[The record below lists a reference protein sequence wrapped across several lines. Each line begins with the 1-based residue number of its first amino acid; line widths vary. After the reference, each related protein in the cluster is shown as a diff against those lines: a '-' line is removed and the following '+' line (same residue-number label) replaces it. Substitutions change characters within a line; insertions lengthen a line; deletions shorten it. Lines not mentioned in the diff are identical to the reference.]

1 MIKVLASGSTGNC
14 YIVQAGEEILLLEC
28 GINFKNIKQG
38 LGFDLSKVKGC
49 LVTHEHKDHSKAVN
63 EVMKAGIDVYMS
75 EGTMNNITFDFKFTY
90 RMPHLMEHGATQ
102 QIGGFKIIAFKTQ
115 HDVAEPL
122 GFLIYHPQIGK
133 LLFATDTYY
142 LKYVFNNV
150 DHILIECNYSEDVL
164 PQLPA
169 WRART
174 IKSHMSLETLKEAL
188 RAWDLGNT
196 KEIVLIHISQ
206 DNGDPDRFQTEI
218 NKLTGIKTYVAS
230 PGLEIAQQ
238 RK

>member
-1 MIKVLASGSTGNC
+1 MIKVLASGSSGNC
-14 YIVQAGEEILLLEC
+14 YIIQAGEEILLLEC

-49 LVTHEHKDHSKAVN
+49 LVTHEHKDHSKAIN
-63 EVMKAGIDVYMS
+63 EVMKAGIDVYTS
-75 EGTMNNITFDFKFTY
+75 EGTATGIEFKDILYGYRLHYIKHLGTF
-90 RMPHLMEHGATQ
+90 E
-102 QIGGFKIIAFKTQ
+102 IGGFSITPFNTE
-115 HDVAEPL
+115 HDVNEPL

-174 IKSHMSLETLKEAL
+174 IKSHMNLETLKEAL
-188 RAWDLGNT
+188 RTWDLSNT
-196 KEIVLIHISQ
+196 KDIILIHISH
-206 DNGDPDRFQTEI
+206 DNGDPDRFQKEI
-218 NKLTGIKTYVAS
+218 FELTGIETYIAS
-230 PGLEIAQQ
+230 PGLIID
-238 RK
+238 

>member
-1 MIKVLASGSTGNC
+1 MIKVLASGSSGNC
-14 YIVQAGEEILLLEC
+14 YIIQAGEEILLLEC

-49 LVTHEHKDHSKAVN
+49 LVTHEHKDHSKAIN
-63 EVMKAGIDVYMS
+63 EVMKAGINVYLS
-75 EGTMNNITFDFKFTY
+75 EGTAANIENKEIVSKY
-90 RMPHLMEHGATQ
+90 RLHSIKHREAFE
-102 QIGGFKIIAFKTQ
+102 IGGFSITPFTTE

-122 GFLIYHPQIGK
+122 GFLIYHPNIGK

-188 RAWDLGNT
+188 RTWDLGNT

-206 DNGDPDRFQTEI
+206 DNGDPDRFQAEI
-218 NKLTGIKTYVAS
+218 NELTGIETYVAS
-230 PGLEIAQQ
+230 PGLIID
-238 RK
+238 